1 VGGENDEP
9 RPLREKKSAVGFQFP
24 CASSACKPKS
34 ENASG
39 FFFLFERQPYLTTI
53 TVPGLIYFA
62 TRYQSGSDI
71 DLSDMSFKAI

>member
-1 VGGENDEP
+1 MSGRRKRRDATAP
-9 RPLREKKSAVGFQFP
+9 RKEESSRFPISA
-24 CASSACKPKS
+24 SRACKPKS
-34 ENASG
+34 KNASG
-39 FFFLFERQPYLTTI
+39 SFFLFERQPYLTII